1 MELIVLLSILSGLF
15 VLIGLS
21 EPVAERLR
29 LPVSVILAV
38 LGISIGAAASFF
50 WYTNLTDALNPLALA
65 ILTLPIKSDVF
76 LFVFLPTLIFQVA
89 LSLNLRRML
98 DDWVPVL
105 VLAVVAVAVATV
117 VVGAALVPFAGLPVM
132 ACLLIGAIVSTT
144 DPSAVVTIFR
154 STPAP
159 QRLAR
164 IVEGESLLNDAAAIA
179 LFGVF
184 IGFVTPAAEDP
195 SLAVALAGFPFL
207 VGAGI
212 ATGWIVARGAVA
224 LIARLEEY
232 PLGQVSLS
240 LAVPYASFLI
250 ADEVLNASGVI
261 AVAAA
266 GMTVNLTAPGRMS
279 PPAYAKLVD
288 TWDLLAYWAGS
299 LIFVLAAILIP
310 RTLEALRPGDLALI
324 GVTVLAA
331 LVARAV
337 ILFGLLPLL
346 TLARLSPRVERPY
359 RLAILWGGLRGAVT
373 LALALAVTENPG
385 IPPEIKR
392 AVAIVATGFTL
403 FTLLVQGTTLRPMIH
418 WLGLDRL
425 SPLDRALSRQV
436 VAVALQS
443 VRETVAETVRDFG
456 LTKPIVRDEAVRFG
470 ERLEKA
476 VAEADE
482 AQDISDRDRITL
494 GLVALAGHE
503 RDLILEAFRDR
514 LIPSR
519 LADRMVAD
527 TDALIEATRA
537 TGRSGYRAEARRAL
551 KPGRLHRYAT
561 ALHNRLGLSRSL
573 QMLTADRFE
582 RIVAQTLILRQLHGF
597 INRRILRI
605 HGRRVADL
613 LHELV
618 NRRQED
624 SGKEMEG
631 LRLQYPG
638 YADEMER
645 GVIRRTGLQL
655 EQAEYD
661 QLTQDGLIGPEL
673 RAALMA
679 DIGRRRA
686 DMAARPPL
694 DLALQRSEL
703 VRLFPLFDGMA
714 DDQIARLSARMRT
727 VYAEPGDT
735 LLRREE
741 VPRKVWFIASGAVE
755 MVQAG
760 HKARLGRGE
769 MFGQITLLTRKP
781 RRVQVSAIT
790 QCTLLTLDEAPFLDL
805 LRKNAALQAAVRAS
819 AERRGVR
826 IDLEALDAFAAPPPK
841 RSLLQVWRRPG
852 STPM

>member
-1 MELIVLLSILSGLF
+1 MDLIVLLSILSGLF
-15 VLIGLS
+15 VLIGLC
-21 EPVAERLR
+21 EPVAERMR
-29 LPVSVILAV
+29 LPVSVILAL
-38 LGISIGAAASFF
+38 LGMAIGAGASFF
-50 WYTNLTDALNPLALA
+50 WYTTLTDALNPLALA
-65 ILTLPIKSDVF
+65 ILTLPIKSEVF

-105 VLAVVAVAVATV
+105 VLAVVAVAVATLM
-117 VVGAALVPFAGLPVM
+117 VGAALVPFAGLPVM

-184 IGFVTPAAEDP
+184 IGFVTPSVANP
-195 SLAVALAGFPFL
+195 SLAAALAGFPFL
-207 VGAGI
+207 VAAGI
-212 ATGWIVARGAVA
+212 ATGWIVARAAVA
-224 LIARLEEY
+224 LIGRLEDY
-232 PLGQVSLS
+232 PLGQISVS

-250 ADEVLNASGVI
+250 ADEALHASGVI
-261 AVAAA
+261 AVVAA

-279 PPAYAKLVD
+279 PPAFAKLEE
-288 TWDLLAYWAGS
+288 TWDLLAHWAGS

-310 RTLEALRPGDLALI
+310 RMMENLRPGDFGLI
-324 GVTVLAA
+324 AVTVVAA
-331 LVARAV
+331 LAARAV

-346 TLARLSPRVERPY
+346 TLAGLSPKVERPY
-359 RLAILWGGLRGAVT
+359 RVAILWGGLRGAVT
-373 LALALAVTENPG
+373 LALALAVTESAG
-385 IPPEIKR
+385 IPAEIKR
-392 AVAIVATGFTL
+392 EVGIVATGFTL

-418 WLGLDRL
+418 WLRLDRL

-456 LTKPIVRDEAVRFG
+456 LMKPIVRDEAVRFG

-476 VAEADE
+476 VAEAE
-482 AQDISDRDRITL
+482 AAQDISDRDRVTL

-503 RDLILEAFRDR
+503 RDLILQAFRDR
-514 LIPSR
+514 LIPAR
-519 LADRMVAD
+519 QADRMLSD

-537 TGRSGYRAEARRAL
+537 TGRSGYRAEARRAVR
-551 KPGRLHRYAT
+551 PGRGHRLAAT
-561 ALHNRLGLSRSL
+561 LHNRLGLSRSL

-597 INRRILRI
+597 INARILRI

-624 SGKEMEG
+624 TGKELDG

-638 YADEMER
+638 YAEEMER

-679 DIGRRRA
+679 DIARRRA
-686 DMAARPPL
+686 AMSRRPPL

-703 VRLFPLFDGMA
+703 VRLFPLFEGMA
-714 DDQIARLSARMRT
+714 DDQIARLSARVRT
-727 VYAEPGDT
+727 VYADPGDI
-735 LLRREE
+735 LLRRDE
-741 VPRKVWFIASGAVE
+741 VPSKVWFIGSGAVE
-755 MVQAG
+755 AVQAG
-760 HKARLGRGE
+760 QKTRLGRGE
-769 MFGQITLLTRKP
+769 MFGQLALLTRKT
-781 RRVQVSAIT
+781 RRVQISAIT
-790 QCTLLTLDEAPFLDL
+790 HCTLLTLDEAPFLDL
-805 LRKNAALQAAVRAS
+805 LRENEVLQTLVRET
-819 AERRGVR
+819 AERRGVK
-826 IDLEALDAFAAPPPK
+826 IDLDALQARPAAVPRRGLARLRRRVDPEA
-841 RSLLQVWRRPG
+841 
-852 STPM
+852 M

>member
-359 RLAILWGGLRGAVT
+359 RLAI
-373 LALALAVTENPG
+373 
-385 IPPEIKR
+385 
-392 AVAIVATGFTL
+392 
-403 FTLLVQGTTLRPMIH
+403 
-418 WLGLDRL
+418 
-425 SPLDRALSRQV
+425 
-436 VAVALQS
+436 
-443 VRETVAETVRDFG
+443 
-456 LTKPIVRDEAVRFG
+456 
-470 ERLEKA
+470 
-476 VAEADE
+476 
-482 AQDISDRDRITL
+482 
-494 GLVALAGHE
+494 
-503 RDLILEAFRDR
+503 
-514 LIPSR
+514 
-519 LADRMVAD
+519 
-527 TDALIEATRA
+527 
-537 TGRSGYRAEARRAL
+537 
-551 KPGRLHRYAT
+551 
-561 ALHNRLGLSRSL
+561 
-573 QMLTADRFE
+573 
-582 RIVAQTLILRQLHGF
+582 
-597 INRRILRI
+597 
-605 HGRRVADL
+605 
-613 LHELV
+613 
-618 NRRQED
+618 
-624 SGKEMEG
+624 
-631 LRLQYPG
+631 
-638 YADEMER
+638 
-645 GVIRRTGLQL
+645 
-655 EQAEYD
+655 
-661 QLTQDGLIGPEL
+661 
-673 RAALMA
+673 
-679 DIGRRRA
+679 
-686 DMAARPPL
+686 
-694 DLALQRSEL
+694 
-703 VRLFPLFDGMA
+703 
-714 DDQIARLSARMRT
+714 
-727 VYAEPGDT
+727 
-735 LLRREE
+735 
-741 VPRKVWFIASGAVE
+741 
-755 MVQAG
+755 
-760 HKARLGRGE
+760 
-769 MFGQITLLTRKP
+769 
-781 RRVQVSAIT
+781 
-790 QCTLLTLDEAPFLDL
+790 
-805 LRKNAALQAAVRAS
+805 
-819 AERRGVR
+819 
-826 IDLEALDAFAAPPPK
+826 
-841 RSLLQVWRRPG
+841 
-852 STPM
+852 